1 MVSPGLRGAAP
12 LPDAVFD
19 AVAGM
24 IEAVTVD
31 AASDELL
38 AAEFQRG
45 QCIGAAEQ
53 ELLRLRGDRAA
64 PARDAR
70 VLEGAAADVAD
81 QPTLQRLLSLTPNLK
96 LIVRDVT
103 HASRRVT
110 AKPEAADEHL
120 EELTRRLFVDKHS
133 ITQIIQ
139 HSDVWRREF
148 ACFVERQEDG
158 SGGRVINVRAAQHR
172 HESKAKP
179 RGRFVLNLDAFLQTA
194 LLIVAD
200 RHGQEVRKD
209 AIAFLR
215 DLTVEDA
222 VQVAMLADAAD
233 EALLFTRQ
241 LDDEN
246 VDPGQLSA
254 IVERFLTAL
263 RVLFL
268 EGKCVDLPGF
278 TSHMLGQLQKPRS
291 FQPAPTLPAR
301 TFGGPGAISSDLVER
316 CLARMQKYARLAA
329 EVTRAEF
336 PNFDILSAYRVF
348 HLEAPELRLRGGCAA
363 LARHDLTDQQR
374 GDLQR
379 LAKFSDKDAANV
391 AAHYL
396 AHYPIAMAHKVAA
409 QCDNG
414 TAWRFAIDALS
425 RKHHCSI
432 EKHPAADFIH
442 VAMRYLCF
450 GVSTAAIEQSFSAL
464 KRLFG
469 EQGLHGSDASEEQ
482 MARVL
487 LSPVPEP
494 SEQALFQRGQA
505 PPPLLAYPAWVRPG
519 PGAGFDGPHS
529 IIAC

>member
-1 MVSPGLRGAAP
+1 M
-12 LPDAVFD
+12 
-19 AVAGM
+19 
-24 IEAVTVD
+24 
-31 AASDELL
+31 
-38 AAEFQRG
+38 
-45 QCIGAAEQ
+45 
-53 ELLRLRGDRAA
+53 
-64 PARDAR
+64 
-70 VLEGAAADVAD
+70 
-81 QPTLQRLLSLTPNLK
+81 
-96 LIVRDVT
+96 
-103 HASRRVT
+103 
-110 AKPEAADEHL
+110 
-120 EELTRRLFVDKHS
+120 
-133 ITQIIQ
+133 
-139 HSDVWRREF
+139 
-148 ACFVERQEDG
+148 
-158 SGGRVINVRAAQHR
+158 
-172 HESKAKP
+172 
-179 RGRFVLNLDAFLQTA
+179 LNLDAFLQTA

-241 LDDEN
+241 LGDEN

-254 IVERFLTAL
+254 IVERFMTAL

-291 FQPAPTLPAR
+291 FQPAPTLPSR

-348 HLEAPELRLRGGCAA
+348 HWEAPELRLRGGCAA

-379 LAKFSDKDAANV
+379 LAKFSNMDAASV
-391 AAHYL
+391 AAQCL
-396 AHYPIAMAHKVAA
+396 AHNPIAMAHMVATL
-409 QCDNG
+409 CDNG
-414 TAWRFAIDALS
+414 TAWRFAIDTMS
-425 RKHHCSI
+425 RKHRCSI

-450 GVSTAAIEQSFSAL
+450 GVSIAAIEQSFSAL

-469 EQGLHGSDASEEQ
+469 E
-482 MARVL
+482 
-487 LSPVPEP
+487 
-494 SEQALFQRGQA
+494 
-505 PPPLLAYPAWVRPG
+505 
-519 PGAGFDGPHS
+519 
-529 IIAC
+529 

>member
-64 PARDAR
+64 PAREAAR

-120 EELTRRLFVDKHS
+120 EELTRRLFVDKHR

-254 IVERFLTAL
+254 IVERFQTAL

-291 FQPAPTLPAR
+291 FQPAPTQPAR
-301 TFGGPGAISSDLVER
+301 TFGGPGAISKDVVER
-316 CLARMQKYARLAA
+316 CLSRMQKYARLAA

-391 AAHYL
+391 AAQYL
-396 AHYPIAMAHKVAA
+396 AHYPIAMAHKVATL
-409 QCDNG
+409 CDDG
-414 TAWRFAIDALS
+414 TAWRLAINALM
-425 RKHHCSI
+425 RTHHCS
-432 EKHPAADFIH
+432 KRHPAHDFVH
-442 VAMRYLCF
+442 VATRYLCF
-450 GVSTAAIEQSFSAL
+450 GVATASTDQSFGAL

-469 EQGLHGSDASEEQ
+469 EQGLRGSDASEEQ
-482 MARVL
+482 TARVL
-487 LSPVPEP
+487 LSPVPEL
-494 SEQALFQRGQA
+494 SEQALFERSQA
-505 PPPLLAYPAWVRPG
+505 TPPLRAYSAWGSARAGSGVRAPR
-519 PGAGFDGPHS
+519 
-529 IIAC
+529 